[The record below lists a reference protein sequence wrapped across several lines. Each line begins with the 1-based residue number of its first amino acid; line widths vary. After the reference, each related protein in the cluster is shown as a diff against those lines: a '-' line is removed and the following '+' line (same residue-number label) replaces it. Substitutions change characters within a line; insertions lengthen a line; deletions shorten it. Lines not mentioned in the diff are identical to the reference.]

1 MRIAVYIFGLLRP
14 LTLPVSA
21 KGLYD
26 TPATFRQ
33 ETCRTAGAP
42 AAIYFCINEQ
52 RLKRGIVD
60 LGGRTR
66 MLSRNHSRFQYFVF
80 LLAGVVLLSCGLSQA
95 QQPDQETSPPT
106 DAAKPASPEP
116 ENFFVR
122 WAEFYRQDWSPT
134 AASSP
139 APARR
144 GLPSPLDSPPFPN
157 SDWSYGGSPVIGEP
171 DTNSYPLM
179 TAINQ
184 ARSRTKIYGWLDPT
198 VNFTNSA
205 HSNAPEANDVYSNR
219 FELNQ
224 FVLYV
229 ERLPDSVQ
237 RDHIDWGY
245 HLTALYGTDYRY
257 TTGKGYFSGQL
268 LNDHRQ
274 YGFDPTLEYIDIYV
288 PQVAQGMNLRLG
300 RFISIPGIEAQ
311 LAPNNYIFSHSL
323 LYAIDPFTDTG
334 LIATVKLNDQWLVQ
348 LGITGGHDVAL
359 WTPDAKPSGTGCLG
373 YTTRSV
379 NDNVYLC
386 ANGINDGKYAYN
398 NLQQYDATWYHKFSK
413 TWHMATETWYMDQ
426 RDVPALRGNIQP
438 ETGSNAAY
446 CLPGEQR
453 CTAPEYAVVNFL
465 QKELSP
471 HDFLSF
477 RSDFLDDK
485 KGQRTGYATR
495 YSENT
500 ITWCHWIGTT
510 VQLRPELRFERAW
523 DQKAYDNGRRQN
535 QLTVA
540 SDLIFHF

>member
-1 MRIAVYIFGLLRP
+1 MSSNNNFRHRRCFLPLLVYIVFLGCGR
-14 LTLPVSA
+14 SA
-21 KGLYD
+21 GQQQSAETDPPPDTAKPSIAQPKGLF
-26 TPATFRQ
+26 A
-33 ETCRTAGAP
+33 
-42 AAIYFCINEQ
+42 
-52 RLKRGIVD
+52 
-60 LGGRTR
+60 
-66 MLSRNHSRFQYFVF
+66 
-80 LLAGVVLLSCGLSQA
+80 
-95 QQPDQETSPPT
+95 
-106 DAAKPASPEP
+106 
-116 ENFFVR
+116 R
-122 WAEFYRQDWSPT
+122 WAEFYRADWAGT
-134 AASSP
+134 TASSP
-139 APARR
+139 APDRR
-144 GLPSPLDSPPFPN
+144 GAPSPLDSPPFPN
-157 SDWSYGGSPVIGEP
+157 TDWSYGGSPVIGEA

-184 ARSRTKIYGWLDPT
+184 ARSRTKLYGWIDPT
-198 VNFTNSA
+198 LNFSTSA
-205 HSNAPEANDVYSNR
+205 QSNAPEANDVYANR

-224 FVLYV
+224 LVLYA

-237 RDHIDWGY
+237 RDHVDWGY
-245 HLTALYGTDYRY
+245 HLTALYGTDYRF
-257 TTGKGYFSGQL
+257 TAAKGYLSGPWV
-268 LNDHRQ
+268 NDHRE
-274 YGFDPTLEYIDIYV
+274 YGFDPTLEYVDVYV
-288 PQVAQGMNLRLG
+288 PNIAQGMNLRVG

-334 LIATVKLNDQWLVQ
+334 LIATVKLNDRWLVQ

-359 WTPDAKPSGTGCLG
+359 WTPDAKPSGTGCLS

-379 NDNVYLC
+379 NDNLYVC

-398 NLQQYDATWYHKFSK
+398 NVQQYDGTWYHKFSK
-413 TWHMATETWYMDQ
+413 TVHMATESWYMYE
-426 RDVPALRGNIQP
+426 RDVPAVGGNIRP
-438 ETGSNAAY
+438 ETGANAAY

-453 CTAPEYAVVNFL
+453 CTAPEYAIVNFL

-500 ITWCHWIGTT
+500 IMWCHWLGST
-510 VQLRPELRFERAW
+510 VQMRPELRFERAW
-523 DQKAYDNGRRQN
+523 DRKAYDGGLRQN